1 MRNHHFGT
9 RFLLAAVGALPLT
22 FLACGGDAT
31 GVVGVDSGTD
41 GAITSDTGPHKDA
54 SKDAAKD
61 VTADT
66 GAKEAG
72 AKDTGPAAD
81 TSVPETGPSE
91 AGAPEAGPGD
101 AGLGDVVVGL
111 DSGAD
116 AGHDAG
122 VDTGTSAAV
131 CGNGVIEGAEQCD
144 DGNLLDLD
152 GCDSK
157 CKYEVVT
164 RMSSISISGS
174 TGPAF
179 CVHTANALGKKALT
193 TTALGQLNPDLTT
206 DVNNGTVN
214 VLTQFLGL
222 TDLTGTTDTGFS
234 IGVLDGTL
242 DPAKGTWPAA
252 GTAVDWWF
260 LADPNTVSAGLPT
273 GLLTAGT
280 IAAHGLTAG
289 PSTVNLSLNLGG
301 SPANLEMR
309 DAKIAA
315 AIGTATDTPAPPPSA
330 LAAGL
335 VVFETITATGAADG
349 LCGDITVGS
358 LAQIPIPQVL
368 TMGLTNCTAGYTYC
382 GTNMPVG
389 ATCNSLLDVLIGGC
403 KVAGGF
409 ATAVN
414 ATQPDVPPAG
424 VATVTTLVAGA
435 NKKVTVPAAAD
446 SEAYSAFLQ
455 FAANRE
461 HFTGESCTA
470 STQCQTGQ
478 ACTAGVC
485 K

>member
-1 MRNHHFGT
+1 
-9 RFLLAAVGALPLT
+9 
-22 FLACGGDAT
+22 
-31 GVVGVDSGTD
+31 
-41 GAITSDTGPHKDA
+41 
-54 SKDAAKD
+54 
-61 VTADT
+61 
-66 GAKEAG
+66 
-72 AKDTGPAAD
+72 
-81 TSVPETGPSE
+81 
-91 AGAPEAGPGD
+91 
-101 AGLGDVVVGL
+101 
-111 DSGAD
+111 
-116 AGHDAG
+116 
-122 VDTGTSAAV
+122 
-131 CGNGVIEGAEQCD
+131 
-144 DGNLLDLD
+144 
-152 GCDSK
+152 
-157 CKYEVVT
+157 
-164 RMSSISISGS
+164 
-174 TGPAF
+174 
-179 CVHTANALGKKALT
+179 
-193 TTALGQLNPDLTT
+193 
-206 DVNNGTVN
+206 
-214 VLTQFLGL
+214 
-222 TDLTGTTDTGFS
+222 
-234 IGVLDGTL
+234 
-242 DPAKGTWPAA
+242 
-252 GTAVDWWF
+252 
-260 LADPNTVSAGLPT
+260 
-273 GLLTAGT
+273 
-280 IAAHGLTAG
+280 
-289 PSTVNLSLNLGG
+289 
-301 SPANLEMR
+301 MR